1 MYSVTIHPHAEREI
15 KRLDKPIKKRIDA
28 AILAL
33 ASDPRPHGCV
43 KLRMEENSWR
53 VRVGDW
59 RIIYLVDDAGDEVT
73 VIRVAHRSESY

>member
-15 KRLDKPIKKRIDA
+15 KRLDKPIKKRINA

-43 KLRMEENSWR
+43 KVIIEENTWR

-59 RIIYLVDDAGDEVT
+59 RVIYLVDDGNDAVI
-73 VIRVAHRSESY
+73 VIRVAHRSRSY